1 MMRANNSRYVITAA
15 RRRAAATRK
24 RAVTALHRMDKTG
37 QPITFDALAREA
49 RVSRSW
55 LYNQPDLRAE
65 IVQLRD
71 RRGSVPKVRPIP
83 DRQRA
88 SNASLLHRLEVTT
101 QRIRHLEAQ
110 NKKLREALA
119 LALGERR
126 AAKVHG
132 SPTDS
137 TKTKT

>member
-1 MMRANNSRYVITAA
+1 MRADNSRYVIASA

-24 RAVTALHRMDKTG
+24 RAVAALRRMDKTG

-55 LYNQPDLRAE
+55 LYNQPDMRAE
-65 IVQLRD
+65 IEHLRH
-71 RRGSVPKVRPIP
+71 RRGPAPTGRPLP

-88 SNASLLHRLEVTT
+88 SSTSLLHRLEIAT
-101 QRIRHLEAQ
+101 QRIRHLEAE
-110 NKKLREALA
+110 NKQLREALA

-126 AAKVHG
+126 AANVKG
-132 SPTDS
+132 NASDS
-137 TKTKT
+137 S